1 MLNFRCLNI
10 LFEIQM
16 ESAIILDKTQDI
28 YLGGGGE
35 EGPAPPS
42 LFCFKQA

>member
-28 YLGGGGE
+28 YLGEGE
-35 EGPAPPS
+35 EEPAPPS